1 MIRRQ
6 VQLTDKQDAA
16 LRRLA
21 RRRRVSVAAVVR
33 EAVDRISRDDD
44 AAWRRALAV
53 VGKYRSSGGNVAEE
67 HDRYLAEIY
76 RR

>member
-44 AAWRRALAV
+44 AAWRRAFAV